1 MGIGGGHFGG
11 GEDLVH
17 PATIR
22 REQKPDKAPDLT
34 IL

>member
-1 MGIGGGHFGG
+1 MGVGGGHFGG

-22 REQKPDKAPDLT
+22 REQKPGKAQNVT